1 MTISSTTR
9 IAGPFIGNGTASAF
23 PFTFKVFAATDLDVI
38 KLTVSTGTESTLV
51 LTTDYT
57 VSLNGDQNSNPGG
70 TVTLTAGALASGFTL
85 TITSDIANLQP
96 TDLTN
101 QGGFYPE
108 VITDSLDRATIQIQQ
123 IADIGDRTLKIPI
136 SDGTLNMELPTKTER
151 ANSFLSFDANGL
163 PSVVTAGSSGAPA
176 TITRQVFSGT
186 GSQTAFT
193 LASDPGALGNS
204 AQVYIGGVYQQRS
217 TYTIAGTTLT
227 FSAAP
232 VAGTNNIEFVNFLT
246 SNIGATSADLV
257 TYTPSGSGAV
267 ARSAAS
273 KFGEMAS
280 VKDFGAVGDGV
291 ADDTVAIQ
299 AAINATV
306 GVLWFPTGTYRVNT
320 RLLITHSNISLVG
333 DGIDATKIHH
343 YYQQV
348 KVTAATKNNGSTT
361 GPGGAPAPAYEQSM
375 SLFGFK
381 NAAGN
386 AVQLE
391 NINFSDMTLEY
402 KGTWH
407 LNDPADSHG
416 GGALSGI
423 HAFNVDNLTVT
434 RVKIKKFNWAG
445 LTNKWFDDPALTN
458 FSTNIVLRECIL
470 TENHYANVVLYVSDQ
485 VVLESCELTEA
496 GPNLNRVA
504 DGSMTAAEYYLL
516 RGLTGYGF
524 ATTALS
530 SNYVQ
535 NVRIDNCSVMTSNRN
550 GIDMHTGYGLIVTNC
565 KVLNNVT
572 HAIDV
577 SLVPTGRCIIANN
590 ILGGQNGNWN
600 SQSITGQPPVLV
612 YGGMAVVELGRDT
625 SASQQSNDLALYTI
639 SNNHFVDIE
648 QTTPGQNDPINV
660 IKINTGQAPTQTNI
674 ADNVFRIG
682 DVTQLVLHESSAT
695 GVSYAGTSCVFTGN
709 NLLCDGTIYRP
720 LYFEDTE
727 SVIVANN
734 YFNLQ
739 SGQTVNSTGSTD
751 SSANLGI
758 LLVGDASNAG
768 FKSAI
773 CANNVLIGSGWDG
786 SSYVSYATDVA
797 KRGTTNQFKFISVGN
812 AINGDCRNEYR
823 GSMTEGRLIQ
833 PFSVSSQP
841 ASAFV
846 VGGSSLPSTQYARE
860 WFLYLD
866 AADGSQEALTFTV
879 PNAHSFFIV
888 TVDVLSGSLSTFQKV
903 SKAQRRVFGVA
914 RRTGNNTEIA
924 TLTSIGEYLV
934 SNTTAYSSATAER
947 TANDPAPAL
956 TIKSGAS
963 SADQVLALAVTMGY
977 TTPSVGPGNTSCF
990 VHVTI
995 TGISGTT

>member
-1 MTISSTTR
+1 
-9 IAGPFIGNGTASAF
+9 
-23 PFTFKVFAATDLDVI
+23 VLD
-38 KLTVSTGTESTLV
+38 KLRE
-51 LTTDYT
+51 
-57 VSLNGDQNSNPGG
+57 
-70 TVTLTAGALASGFTL
+70 A
-85 TITSDIANLQP
+85 
-96 TDLTN
+96 
-101 QGGFYPE
+101 
-108 VITDSLDRATIQIQQ
+108 
-123 IADIGDRTLKIPI
+123 
-136 SDGTLNMELPTKTER
+136 
-151 ANSFLSFDANGL
+151 
-163 PSVVTAGSSGAPA
+163 
-176 TITRQVFSGT
+176 
-186 GSQTAFT
+186 
-193 LASDPGALGNS
+193 
-204 AQVYIGGVYQQRS
+204 
-217 TYTIAGTTLT
+217 
-227 FSAAP
+227 
-232 VAGTNNIEFVNFLT
+232 
-246 SNIGATSADLV
+246 
-257 TYTPSGSGAV
+257 
-267 ARSAAS
+267 
-273 KFGEMAS
+273 AS
-280 VKDFGAVGDGV
+280 VKDFGAIGDGI
-291 ADDTVAIQ
+291 ADDTAAIQ

-343 YYQQV
+343 YYEQV

-361 GPGGAPAPAYEQSM
+361 GPGGVPAPAYEQSM

-386 AVQLE
+386 TVQLE

-445 LTNKWFDDPALTN
+445 FTNKWFDDPLLTN
-458 FSTNIVLRECIL
+458 YSTNIVLRECIL
-470 TENHYANVVLYVSDQ
+470 TENHYANVHLYFSDQ
-485 VVLESCELTEA
+485 VVIEACEITEA

-504 DGSMTAAEYYLL
+504 DGSMTSAEYYLL

-524 ATTALS
+524 ATTGLS
-530 SNYVQ
+530 GNVVQ

-550 GIDMHTGYGLIVTNC
+550 GIDMHSGYGLIVTNC
-565 KVLNNVT
+565 KVLNNIT
-572 HAIDV
+572 HSVDV

-590 ILGGQNGNWN
+590 ILGGLNGNWN
-600 SQSITGQPPVLV
+600 SQSLTGQPPIIS
-612 YGGMAVVELGRDT
+612 YGGMAVIELGRDT
-625 SASQQSNDLALYTI
+625 SSSQQSNDLALYTI
-639 SNNHFVDIE
+639 SNNHFVDVE
-648 QTTPGQNDPINV
+648 QTTPGQGDTINV
-660 IKINTGQAPTQTNI
+660 IRINTGQAPTQTNI
-674 ADNVFRIG
+674 VDNVFRIG
-682 DVTQLVLHESSAT
+682 DVAQLVMHESSPT

-734 YFNLQ
+734 YLSLQ
-739 SGQTVNSTGSTD
+739 SGQTVNATGGTD
-751 SSANLGI
+751 TSAYLGV
-758 LLVGDASNAG
+758 LLVGDLSNAG

-786 SSYVSYATDVA
+786 SSYITYATDVA
-797 KRGTTNQFKFISVGN
+797 ARGTTANQAKFISVGN
-812 AINGDCRNEYR
+812 SINGDCRNEYR

-841 ASAFV
+841 SSAFV
-846 VGGSSLPSTQYARE
+846 VGGNALPSTQYSRE

-888 TVDVLSGSLSTFQKV
+888 TVDVLSGSLSSAQKV

-914 RRTGNNTEIA
+914 RRVGNNTEIA

-934 SNTTAYSSATAER
+934 SNTTSFSSASAER

-956 TIKSGAS
+956 TIKSGGS
-963 SADQVLALAVTMGY
+963 TADQVLALAVTMGY
-977 TTPSVGPGNTSCF
+977 TTPSLGPGNTSCF

-995 TGISGTT
+995 TGISGTR